1 MIRKIGFVLIGILST
16 LILGLILLEIVF
28 GGWLKSNSGWHVA
41 DKIGITRNQKI
52 TFDNT
57 LSYGKQFFN
66 HQDRFGTSTWNQYG
80 LRGTCEP
87 SETQIV
93 VMGGST
99 THNLT
104 TSDEK
109 VWTSVLQ
116 IRLREKLKQ
125 QNICVMN
132 AGVNGQT
139 SYGHIA
145 SLEKWLPLIPKF
157 SPKIYIFYMGI
168 NDAGFEAESVISW
181 ESGKFDISSFEN
193 FTKWLKW
200 NSATYRGFKLI
211 QYTWKRYA
219 PAEQRAYTNVNL
231 ETKVTELNY
240 SDASRLPDTERLI
253 EKNKLIFE
261 KNLKRIIKNVKQNDA
276 MFICISQPHQ
286 LTRIINGEKRGIG
299 DAGRYSGVNING
311 LDYDASLRALN
322 SIMEQKCSG
331 KNGHYIN
338 LTDKEFSINSY
349 WDYVH
354 MTPDGQNLLANL
366 ITNELLSIKNFSP
379 ILIK

>member
-1 MIRKIGFVLIGILST
+1 MIKKISFILIGILLT
-16 LILGLILLEIVF
+16 LILGLILIEIIF

-52 TFDNT
+52 SFDNA
-57 LSYGKQFFN
+57 LAYGKQFSN
-66 HQDRFGTSTWNQYG
+66 HKDRFGTSTWNQYG
-80 LRGTCEP
+80 LRGTCKP

-104 TSDEK
+104 TADDK
-109 VWTSVLQ
+109 VWTNILQ
-116 IRLREKLKQ
+116 TRLREKLKQ

-145 SLEKWLPLIPKF
+145 SLEKWLPLIPKL

-168 NDAGFEAESVISW
+168 NDAGFEAESVINW
-181 ESGKFDISSFEN
+181 ESGEFDISSFEN

-200 NSATYRGFKLI
+200 NSATYRAVKLVN
-211 QYTWKRYA
+211 YTWKRYA
-219 PAEQRAYTNVNL
+219 PAEKRAYTNVNL
-231 ETKVTELNY
+231 ETKITALNY
-240 SDASRLPDTERLI
+240 SESNRLPKTERLI

-261 KNLKRIIKNVKQNDA
+261 RNLERIIENVKQKDA
-276 MFICISQPHQ
+276 KFICISQPHQ
-286 LTRIINGEKRGIG
+286 LTRIINGKKRGIN
-299 DAGRYSGVNING
+299 DAGRYSGINING

-331 KNGHYIN
+331 KKGHYIN
-338 LTDKEFSINSY
+338 LTDTEFSIDSY

-354 MTPDGQNLLANL
+354 MTPDGQNLLATL
-366 ITNELLSIKNFSP
+366 ITSELISNKIFSS